1 MVLFLKRNSLAWG
14 YNVARVEVQGSP
26 AEIV

>member
-1 MVLFLKRNSLAWG
+1 MVLFLKRNSLAWD
-14 YNVARVEVQGSP
+14 YNAARAEVQDGH